1 MKSASVTPLCRRV
14 FGLVLL
20 TVLTGVLGGCVVP
33 RSTRFVDVASPAAYG
48 TKVSVISANDEIVR
62 LRLSAPNEPVFLA
75 MVEPK
80 VIDDGLYLF
89 PSYIPQPTMS
99 ESVEVPVVELDLPVE
114 WRDRIFWVEGERL
127 PRWYQVFRERVRTI
141 ERRHLELPAAPAS

>member
-1 MKSASVTPLCRRV
+1 MKRASVHPHRRAGL
-14 FGLVLL
+14 GLVLGACL
-20 TVLTGVLGGCVVP
+20 WLGGCIAP
-33 RSTRFVDVASPAAYG
+33 KSTRFVDVASPAYG
-48 TKVSVISANDEIVR
+48 TKVSVISADEEIVR

-99 ESVEVPVVELDLPVE
+99 ERVDVPVVELELPAE
-114 WRDRIFWVEGERL
+114 WRDRIFWVEGEDL
-127 PRWYQVFRERVRTI
+127 PRWYQVFRERIRTI
-141 ERRHLELPAAPAS
+141 ERRHLELPEPTQS